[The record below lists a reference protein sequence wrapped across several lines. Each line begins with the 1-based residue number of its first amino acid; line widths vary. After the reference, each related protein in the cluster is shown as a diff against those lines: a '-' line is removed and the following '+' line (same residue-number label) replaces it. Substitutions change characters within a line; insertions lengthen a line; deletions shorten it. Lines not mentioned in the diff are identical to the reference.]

1 MTRST
6 FLKLVQGIYA
16 PSSGERTL
24 NNVHLNNLNK
34 DEFYQKIGT
43 VQFDDSIFYGT
54 MLDNIKMGRESVTI
68 EKVIEVCKELN
79 LLDFINSL
87 PDAFETYLLSDGK
100 FISKLNKKRIL
111 LARAIVDQPK
121 FVIIEDLLEFL
132 MNNGQEEMIN
142 YLLKKDNGWTLIST
156 IKSQQLLPY
165 FQDLIV
171 VEDGVMKASGPTDDV
186 LKIVSINN
194 YCHA

>member
-1 MTRST
+1 
-6 FLKLVQGIYA
+6 
-16 PSSGERTL
+16 
-24 NNVHLNNLNK
+24 
-34 DEFYQKIGT
+34 
-43 VQFDDSIFYGT
+43 
-54 MLDNIKMGRESVTI
+54 
-68 EKVIEVCKELN
+68 
-79 LLDFINSL
+79 
-87 PDAFETYLLSDGK
+87 
-100 FISKLNKKRIL
+100 
-111 LARAIVDQPK
+111 VDQPK